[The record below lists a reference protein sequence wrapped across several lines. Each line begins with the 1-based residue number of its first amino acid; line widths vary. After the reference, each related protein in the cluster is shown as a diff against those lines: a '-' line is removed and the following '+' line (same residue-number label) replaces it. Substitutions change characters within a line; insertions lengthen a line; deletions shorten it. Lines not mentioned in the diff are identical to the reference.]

1 MAPAPQPVSGVSTLK
16 KQVHKRGLPRSVPH
30 PVLLGAGV
38 HALDPQRAHVAL
50 LLLAVPV
57 RVLQRLLHALLC
69 YAVAVFAAAA
79 EAFGH
84 LEELVACRHAT
95 AWLAAPA
102 QGRPSRRAPLVGCG
116 GATVPVSSV
125 TVLSLDLEVARK

>member
-16 KQVHKRGLPRSVPH
+16 KQVHERGPPRSVPH

-79 EAFGH
+79 EA
-84 LEELVACRHAT
+84 
-95 AWLAAPA
+95 LAILKSLSRAVMLLPGLPRPPRGDPRGAP
-102 QGRPSRRAPLVGCG
+102 RLW
-116 GATVPVSSV
+116 GAAG
-125 TVLSLDLEVARK
+125 LLCQ